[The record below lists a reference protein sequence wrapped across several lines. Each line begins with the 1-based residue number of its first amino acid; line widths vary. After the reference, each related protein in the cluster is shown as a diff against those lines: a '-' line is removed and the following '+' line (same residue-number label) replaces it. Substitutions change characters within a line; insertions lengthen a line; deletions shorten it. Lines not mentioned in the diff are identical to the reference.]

1 MKTSSL
7 LVLLAAWLFL
17 GGPASGAQHSSLEGT
32 WYVNGDRNQVARI
45 TERRRELEARN
56 EHGQTSRL
64 EYEGRGRVRARDWG
78 GITGEIRGNR
88 IEWSNNTYWSRART
102 TDAQNRQLVGTWYLE
117 GDRNRVARITD
128 NRGELDARNERGQT
142 SRLEYEGRGRVRAPD
157 WGGITGELRS
167 DRIQWSNNTY
177 WTRRVYRR

>member
-88 IEWSNNTYWSRART
+88 IEWSNNTYWSAPSIYILLQT
-102 TDAQNRQLVGTWYLE
+102 PGERQP
-117 GDRNRVARITD
+117 
-128 NRGELDARNERGQT
+128 
-142 SRLEYEGRGRVRAPD
+142 GRPC
-157 WGGITGELRS
+157 T
-167 DRIQWSNNTY
+167 RIQL
-177 WTRRVYRR
+177 